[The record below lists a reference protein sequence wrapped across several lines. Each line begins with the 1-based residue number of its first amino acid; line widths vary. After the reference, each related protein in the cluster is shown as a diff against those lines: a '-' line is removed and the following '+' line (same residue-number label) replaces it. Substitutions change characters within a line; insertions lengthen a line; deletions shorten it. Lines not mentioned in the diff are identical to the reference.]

1 MNQTDDRIL
10 ELMESSNL
18 DIGPVVIEAATGYSR
33 GWIQERIGALN
44 EAGLI
49 EPHDSISGLYHITE
63 LGRDYLEG
71 NVSAEDIPKP

>member
-10 ELMESSNL
+10 ELMASSNL

-33 GWIQERIGALN
+33 GWIQDRIGKLLS
-44 EAGLI
+44 AGLI
-49 EPHDSISGLYHITE
+49 ERHESISGLYHITE

-71 NVSAEDIPKP
+71 NVRAEDIPAP